1 MKINRQRH
9 RPLEVSIGGLANRDP
24 MFSGH
29 WYGADDTLP
38 AVSNAMPDVVTNAMT
53 PFEVSRPSEPV
64 LVPVDPELLH
74 LLPEPAVDPNQAK
87 WEHVIAIANDVNAVL
102 KGETDFDSK
111 VLLGV
116 VCGLIDTSPTAN
128 DIIAAYRKRMTEK
141 RNG

>member
-29 WYGADDTLP
+29 WYGPGDTLP
-38 AVSNAMPDVVTNAMT
+38 V
-53 PFEVSRPSEPV
+53 PSEPV

-116 VCGLIDTSPTAN
+116 VCGLIDTSPTAD
-128 DIIAAYRKRMTEK
+128 DIIAAYRKRMGAK
-141 RNG
+141 HNG